1 MVLEDKRHWLDAFF
15 DPLASLFKDVHPNTF
30 TLLSVVF
37 AFIAGAA
44 YGLAGYYVPGTEG
57 HGYPFLLMVGLLFV
71 GFNSIADTLDG
82 RVARM
87 HGKSSTVGDF
97 LDHTMDRVSD
107 VVILLGI
114 AFSSYCNTIFG
125 LMAVLFVLLSSYM
138 GTQAQAVGVGRNY
151 SGVMGRAD
159 RMVLLMVL
167 TPLQFLIEVIWGVK
181 GWDPFGLAGH
191 EITPLEV
198 ILLIMMVGGGL
209 TFIQRWW
216 ETYRALVQRDREE
229 AGKKDLDHRRR
240 GNNRTSP
247 RVKRSMK

>member
-15 DPLASLFKDVHPNTF
+15 DPMASLFKNVHPNTF
-30 TLLSVVF
+30 TILSVVF
-37 AFIAGAA
+37 AVIAGAA
-44 YGLAGYYVPGTEG
+44 YGFAGVWVPGSEG

-114 AFSSYCNTIFG
+114 AFSSYCNTTFG

-167 TPLQFLIEVIWGVK
+167 TPLQFLIEVIWGVQ

-198 ILLIMMVGGGL
+198 ILLIMMVGGAL

-216 ETYRALVQRDREE
+216 ETYKALVVRDREE
-229 AGKKDLDHRRR
+229 SEKEERGRRRR
-240 GNNRTSP
+240 GGYP
-247 RVKRSMK
+247 RSSRVPGSRK